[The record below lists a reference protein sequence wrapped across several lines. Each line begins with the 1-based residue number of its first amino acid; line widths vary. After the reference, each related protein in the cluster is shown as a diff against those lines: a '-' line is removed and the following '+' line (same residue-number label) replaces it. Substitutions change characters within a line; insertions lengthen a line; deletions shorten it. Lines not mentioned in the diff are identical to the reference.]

1 MTAPRFNRVARL
13 QTAEQNNPSLKRGER
28 GDGVRVLQEALIDQG
43 FPMPKSKPS
52 PGANADGVYG
62 AETEA
67 AVSAFQKRERL
78 TIDGVA
84 GRQTLGR
91 LDQLFTVNDRF
102 FGSPATNDA
111 STFAL
116 LSPASRSKGG

>member
-1 MTAPRFNRVARL
+1 MTAPRFSRVARL
-13 QTAEQNNPSLKRGER
+13 KTAEQNNPSLKRGETS
-28 GDGVRVLQEALIDQG
+28 DGVRVLQEALIDQG

-52 PGANADGVYG
+52 PGANADGVFG

-91 LDQLFTVNDRF
+91 LDQLFNANDPF
-102 FGSPATNDA
+102 FGTPSPDDPKA
-111 STFAL
+111 FAFL
-116 LSPASRSKGG
+116 TPSSRSRA